1 MIEVIKRRFALSTKG
16 AKDFCKGV
24 FFTTLLDIVL
34 MLPAVF
40 VFLFLEE
47 YLRPVFQ
54 PSVSVTHGI
63 LYYSILGIIFMIV
76 MYIFA
81 VLQYRSTYT
90 TVYDESANRR
100 ISLAEKLRKLPL
112 AFFGEKNLS
121 DLTATI
127 MDDCTDLE
135 HTFSHAVPQLFAS
148 IISIL
153 LITVGMA
160 FYNWQLTIALFWV
173 VPLAAAILLFSKK
186 EIQKSNESNYL
197 NKRMV
202 TEHIQEGLDTIQ
214 EIKSYNQERD
224 YLEKLDASI
233 DTYEKV
239 LTRNELVLGMLV
251 NGSQSVLKLGLA
263 SVIIVGANLLA
274 SGTIDLFTY
283 LIFMVIGSRVYAPIS
298 EVMNNIAALFYLD
311 VRISRMNEMEAL
323 PVQHG
328 TTDFT
333 PKGYDI
339 EFQQVDFA
347 YEQGK
352 QILKNLSFTARQG
365 EKTALVGPSGSG
377 KSTAARLAARFWDI
391 QSGKITLGGQDISRI
406 DPETL
411 LTNYSVVFQEVVLFN
426 ASIMDNIRIGKRD
439 ATDEE
444 VRRVARLAQCDEF
457 VTKMP
462 QGYQTIIGE
471 NGETLSGG
479 ERQRISIARALLK
492 DAPIVLLD
500 EATASLDV
508 ENETKIQAGIS
519 ELVRNKTVLII
530 AHRMRTVANAD
541 KIVVLENGSVAEMGT
556 PEELKKKNGIFA
568 RMVNRQVTN
577 MNG

>member
-90 TVYDESANRR
+90 TVYDESTNRR

-239 LTRNELVLGMLV
+239 LTRNELVLGILV

>member
-54 PSVSVTHGI
+54 PSASVTHGI
-63 LYYSILGIIFMIV
+63 LYYSILGIVFMIV

-202 TEHIQEGLDTIQ
+202 TEYIQEGLDTIQ

-274 SGTIDLFTY
+274 SGTVDLFTY
-283 LIFMVIGSRVYAPIS
+283 LIFMVIGSRVYAPVS
-298 EVMNNIAALFYLD
+298 EVMNNMAALFYLD
-311 VRISRMNEMEAL
+311 VRINRMNEMEAL
-323 PVQHG
+323 PVQNG
-328 TTDFT
+328 TTEFT
-333 PKGYDI
+333 SQGYDI
-339 EFQQVDFA
+339 EFRQVDFA

-352 QILKNLSFTARQG
+352 QILNNLSFIARQG

-411 LTNYSVVFQEVVLFN
+411 LKNYSVVFQDVVLFN

-577 MNG
+577 MN

>member
-63 LYYSILGIIFMIV
+63 LYYSILGIVFMIV

-239 LTRNELVLGMLV
+239 LTRNELVLGILV